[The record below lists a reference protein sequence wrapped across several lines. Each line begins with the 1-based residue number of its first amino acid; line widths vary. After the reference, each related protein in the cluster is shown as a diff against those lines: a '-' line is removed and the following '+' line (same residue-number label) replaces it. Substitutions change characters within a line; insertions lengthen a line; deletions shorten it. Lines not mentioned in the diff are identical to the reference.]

1 MRLLSLFILLLCHF
15 SFHTKG
21 QPILLDSSYTYGNI
35 GKQVSYFE
43 DKGASLNFAEV
54 KVRENKGK
62 FQESKSEILNLGN
75 TKSAFWIKISYRSA
89 TAGRDYLVIDVP
101 NIEHIDCYVEAD
113 AQVVHKSAGSIQ
125 ASTPGVI
132 TRNNYII
139 PLPELAKSAGVSTI
153 WLRVK
158 SNNILLLPIKM
169 ATSENFVPGL
179 SVKNSMQSVYIGILL
194 TLFVFNIFLFFS
206 IGDRTYLY
214 YSLYVLSLAIYVV
227 GYLRGYSYLLG
238 DQFRIMLNLYPH
250 LFLSISIISG
260 LLFSSKFLNLNK
272 LLPSFS
278 KVCTALIGFSM
289 VMLLTSAAGLKSISA
304 ILAQYLSI
312 SSAVIL
318 WTYGVLAYCKGHA
331 PAKYFILAWS
341 FIAFTIVLAVISM
354 EGILPFRDFS
364 FQLVPIGSTIE
375 LLLLAFALGDRY
387 RTIIRNE
394 QLVRD
399 ENLLLVQTQNQRL
412 EKLVEDRTLKLS
424 ESIVQLEASNAVK
437 NKLFSIIAHD
447 LRSPF
452 ASLVSIFSLKD
463 MDLLSLD
470 ELKMLLNEN
479 KKNID
484 TIHNTLNNLLYW
496 AKSQMEGV
504 KNQPT
509 VFDLKL
515 MAEDLFLVYS
525 PLIQAKGI
533 AVNLQAVQNP
543 LVYADENQI
552 QLVLRN
558 LIDNAIKFTPPSHSI
573 GISLTKKQT
582 GIEVCVSNTVSN
594 SNELNIEIITKTG
607 VFEATSGTG
616 HEKGIGLGLHLCREY
631 LKGNNSEL
639 KVNISGRLVSFCFE
653 LRKPDIADTIS
664 L

>member
-1 MRLLSLFILLLCHF
+1 M
-15 SFHTKG
+15 SFNTKA

-43 DKGASLNFAEV
+43 DKEAGITFDGV
-54 KVRENKGK
+54 KVLEKRGK
-62 FQESKSEILNLGN
+62 FQQSKSEVLNLGN
-75 TKSAFWIKISYRSA
+75 TKSAFWVKITYKSA
-89 TAGRDYLVIDVP
+89 VAGRDYLVIDVP
-101 NIEHIDCYVEAD
+101 NIEHIDCYVETNT
-113 AQVVHKSAGSIQ
+113 QLIHKSAGSIQ
-125 ASTPGVI
+125 PSVPGVI

-139 PLPELAKSAGVSTI
+139 PLPEQGQNPGVSTI

-158 SNNILLLPIKM
+158 TNNILLLPIKM

-179 SVKNSMQSVYIGILL
+179 SVKNSMQSIYIGILL

-214 YSLYVLSLAIYVV
+214 YSIYVISLAVYVV

-260 LLFSSKFLNLNK
+260 ILFSSKFLNLHT
-272 LLPSFS
+272 LFPSFS
-278 KVCTALIGFSM
+278 KVCKALIGLSI

-304 ILAQYLSI
+304 ILAQFLSI
-312 SSAVIL
+312 SSAIIL
-318 WTYGVLAYCKGHA
+318 WTYGILAYRKGHA
-331 PAKYFILAWS
+331 PAKYFILAWT
-341 FIAFTIVLAVISM
+341 FIAFTIILAVISM

-496 AKSQMEGV
+496 AKSQMEGL

-515 MAEDLFLVYS
+515 MAEDLVLVYS

-533 AVNLQAVQNP
+533 AVNLQAPQHP

-573 GISLTKKQT
+573 GISLTKNKT
-582 GIEVCVSNTVSN
+582 SIEVCVNNTTSN
-594 SNELNIEIITKTG
+594 SNELNIESITNTSA
-607 VFEATSGTG
+607 FEATSGTG

-631 LKGNNSEL
+631 LKGNGSEL
-639 KVNISGRLVSFCFE
+639 KVNISGRSVSFCFQ
-653 LRKPDIADTIS
+653 LPKPGVADTIS